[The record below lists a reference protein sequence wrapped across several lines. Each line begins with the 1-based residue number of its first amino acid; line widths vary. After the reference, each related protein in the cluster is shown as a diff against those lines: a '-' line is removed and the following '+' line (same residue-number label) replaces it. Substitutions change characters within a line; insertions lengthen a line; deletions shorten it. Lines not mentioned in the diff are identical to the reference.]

1 MTSLDERLNTT
12 ALAILTGIALAY
24 FCSFVHPALSIIALI
39 SIIPL
44 YFVIQRNHAHYDP
57 LEKLWHLGGAW
68 KYAFPFAIYLVMGD
82 LTRVILPSAFEE
94 YHIYI
99 TYCLRTIAVGYILI
113 RYRSLY
119 TELARWRLDGTSVLI
134 GAVIFLLWVGLEGL
148 YPVFS
153 STDVHYDPAIF
164 DTAAFGLLI
173 LMRFAGSVLV
183 APLIEELFCRSFLMR
198 YAIDARWQDV
208 PIGMYTLGS
217 FVIVTLFFGFSH
229 FRWLPGILTAV
240 LLNLLLYRSKNLS
253 SCVVAHATA
262 NLLLL
267 VYVVCMGEWGFF

>member
-1 MTSLDERLNTT
+1 MTSLTERLNTT
-12 ALAILTGIALAY
+12 ALATLTGIALAY
-24 FCSFVHPALSIIALI
+24 LCSYIHPALSIIALL
-39 SIIPL
+39 SILPL
-44 YFVIQRNHAHYDP
+44 YFTIQRNHARYD
-57 LEKLWHLGGAW
+57 LLDKIWHLGGAW
-68 KYAFPFAIYLVMGD
+68 KYVFPFAIYLVMGD
-82 LTRVILPSAFEE
+82 LTRVIPPGFEE

-134 GAVIFLLWVGLEGL
+134 GVGIYLLWVGLEGL

-164 DTAAFGLLI
+164 GTAAFGLLI

-217 FVIVTLFFGFSH
+217 FAIVTLFFGFSH

-240 LLNLLLYRSKNLS
+240 LLNLLLYKTKNLS

-267 VYVVCMGEWGFF
+267 VYVVYMGEWGFF

>member
-1 MTSLDERLNTT
+1 MTPLDERLNTT
-12 ALAILTGIALAY
+12 ALATLTGIALAY
-24 FCSFVHPALSIIALI
+24 LCSFVHPTLSIIALL
-39 SIIPL
+39 SILPL
-44 YFVIQRNHAHYDP
+44 YFFIRRNHARYDL
-57 LEKLWHLGGAW
+57 LEKLWHLDGAW
-68 KYAFPFAIYLVMGD
+68 KYVFPFAIYLVMSD
-82 LTRVILPSAFEE
+82 LTRAILPGAFEE

-99 TYCLRTIAVGYILI
+99 AYALRTIAVGYILI

-119 TELARWRLDGTSVLI
+119 TELARWRLDGTSVPI
-134 GAVIFLLWVGLEGL
+134 GVIIFLLWVGLEGL

-153 STDVHYDPAIF
+153 SADVHYDPAIF
-164 DTAAFGLLI
+164 DTHVFGFLI
-173 LMRFAGSVLV
+173 LTRFAGSVLV

-208 PIGMYTLGS
+208 PIGAYTLGS

-229 FRWLPGILTAV
+229 FRWLPGILTAI
-240 LLNLLLYRSKNLS
+240 LLNLLLYRTKNLS

-267 VYVVCMGEWGFF
+267 VYVVYTGEWGFF

>member
-12 ALAILTGIALAY
+12 AVATLTGIALAY
-24 FCSFVHPALSIIALI
+24 LCSFVHPALPTIALL

-44 YFVIQRNHAHYDP
+44 YFVVRRNHACYALLD
-57 LEKLWHLGGAW
+57 KVWHLGGAW
-68 KYAFPFAIYLVMGD
+68 KYVFPFAIYLVMGD
-82 LTRVILPSAFEE
+82 LTRAVLPGFEE

-113 RYRSLY
+113 RCRSLY
-119 TELARWRLDGTSVLI
+119 TELSRWRLDGTSVLI
-134 GAVIFLLWVGLEGL
+134 GVVIFLLWIGLEGF

-153 STDVHYDPAIF
+153 SADFHHNPTIF
-164 DTAAFGLLI
+164 DTAAFGFLI
-173 LMRFAGSVLV
+173 LLRFAGSVLV

-208 PIGMYTLGS
+208 PIGAYTLGS
-217 FVIVTLFFGFSH
+217 FAIVTLFFGFSH

-240 LLNLLLYRSKNLS
+240 LLNLLLYRTKNLS

-267 VYVVCMGEWGFF
+267 VYVVYTGEWGFF